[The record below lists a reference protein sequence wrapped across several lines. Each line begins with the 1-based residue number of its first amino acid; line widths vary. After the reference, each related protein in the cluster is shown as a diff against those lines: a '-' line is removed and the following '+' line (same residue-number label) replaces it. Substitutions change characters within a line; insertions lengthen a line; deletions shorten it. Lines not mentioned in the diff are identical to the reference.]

1 MNDNAV
7 EDHIQINLPNLSPQ
21 KLQVK
26 QQFFQ
31 ANSFN
36 RDFEDEGQGMEIRQA
51 HLGPARPMTSFSPN
65 PLKLGQ

>member
-1 MNDNAV
+1 MNDNVV

-21 KLQVK
+21 QLQVK

-36 RDFEDEGQGMEIRQA
+36 RDIEDEG
-51 HLGPARPMTSFSPN
+51 
-65 PLKLGQ
+65 